1 MKLILTL
8 KIADHNYVQICNAL
22 LAISRSLYPP
32 FNPKAG
38 DKSPEYPLE
47 GGGSA
52 SWEVV
57 ANDG

>member
-1 MKLILTL
+1 MKFVLTL
-8 KIADHNYVQICNAL
+8 KITDHNYCQICNAL

-38 DKSPEYPLE
+38 DKSPEYPLD

-57 ANDG
+57 EE

>member
-1 MKLILTL
+1 MKFVLTL
-8 KIADHNYVQICNAL
+8 KITDHNYCQICNAL
-22 LAISRSLYPP
+22 LAISRSLNPP

-38 DKSPEYPLE
+38 DKSPEYTLD

-57 ANDG
+57 AE